1 MTDTTVTQT
10 QYFTVAEVAT
20 ALRLSRMTIYRM
32 VESGQ
37 LHGIRTGVRGKTIR
51 IPAASV
57 EQHERDAG
65 QWTPVPN
72 IPGQTAI
79 QE

>member
-37 LHGIRTGVRGKTIR
+37 LEGIRTGVRGKTIR

-57 EQHERDAG
+57 AQHERDAR

-79 QE
+79 PE